1 MKIQIFVPLPLKKRY
16 TPWPLHFGTDI
27 STVKITAKFEIIS
40 LYRITALIVEELTM
54 ENVGQQTILLEIG
67 KSLHFG
73 TGIST
78 VKMVAKL
85 EILSLYRA
93 YFQENPYISHLI
105 IKEVRKEVNT

>member
-1 MKIQIFVPLPLKKRY
+1 M
-16 TPWPLHFGTDI
+16 
-27 STVKITAKFEIIS
+27 
-40 LYRITALIVEELTM
+40 IVEELTM

-105 IKEVRKEVNT
+105 IKEVRKEVNTYIFFCIQTCVNYIPVNTIQLILHMY